1 MVLSGILLTTKLFK
15 MSNLIKFPTRE
26 QATLCYKNNCVTVY
40 GGTAQFVNAIA
51 VTVVVVSAIALIAK
65 ALK

>member
-1 MVLSGILLTTKLFK
+1 
-15 MSNLIKFPTRE
+15 MSNLIKYPIRE
-26 QATLCYKNNCVTVY
+26 RATLCYKSNCITVY

-51 VTVVVVSAIALIAK
+51 VTVIVVSAIALIAK

>member
-1 MVLSGILLTTKLFK
+1 VLFGILLTPKLFK
-15 MSNLIKFPTRE
+15 MSNLTKFPVRE
-26 QATLCYKNNCVTVY
+26 QATLCHKSNCITVY

-51 VTVVVVSAIALIAK
+51 VTVAVVSVIALIAK

>member
-1 MVLSGILLTTKLFK
+1 
-15 MSNLIKFPTRE
+15 MSNLIKFPVRE

-51 VTVVVVSAIALIAK
+51 VTVVVVSVIALIAK